1 MSRIPDL
8 LAAGPTV
15 SLEYFPPVLGPARL
29 GALRAVV
36 RLAGRRPDFVSV
48 TEGAGGSDRGR
59 TRQIVVDVDVD
70 VAVDGVLEAL
80 GDGGLERVT

>member
-59 TRQIVVDVDVD
+59 TRQIVVDVDSTSPSM
-70 VAVDGVLEAL
+70 ACSRPSATAGWS
-80 GDGGLERVT
+80 G

>member
-59 TRQIVVDVDVD
+59 TRQIVVDVDV
-70 VAVDGVLEAL
+70 AVDGVLEAL